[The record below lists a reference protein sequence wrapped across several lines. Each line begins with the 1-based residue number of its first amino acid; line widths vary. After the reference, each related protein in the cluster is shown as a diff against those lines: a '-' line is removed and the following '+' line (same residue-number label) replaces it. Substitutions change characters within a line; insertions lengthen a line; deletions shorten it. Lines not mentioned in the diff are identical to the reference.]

1 MNRMYE
7 FIKHL
12 VNETLEAEVVD
23 EVVFD
28 TFNRMVDRGVKP
40 RFAARICLDRFGV
53 NVDYSTEEIKTGIYD
68 DTYTVALMTDY
79 GYGNESCHP
88 LAVGVDHAIA
98 RSIKRHYDKTCHWS
112 DYTQTGDYVTIVSR
126 KWCTNHEDFEHEYT
140 WDNDFDGEEAF

>member
-1 MNRMYE
+1 MNKMYE
-7 FIKHL
+7 FIKCL
-12 VNETLEAEVVD
+12 VNETLEDVEVED

-40 RFAARICLDRFGV
+40 GFAARVCLDRFGV

-79 GYGNESCHP
+79 GYGHESCRP
-88 LAVGVDHAIA
+88 LAVGVDHATA
-98 RSIKRHYDKTCHWS
+98 RSIKRHYDKTCYWS

-126 KWCTNHEDFEHEYT
+126 KWCTNHEDFEHEY
-140 WDNDFDGEEAF
+140 NSMYE